1 MPTGLT
7 NAFYVND
14 LVASQTLDTNKQN
27 WTLDPKHRLRAFTTS
42 AWSTAP
48 GSTRPP
54 SSITT
59 ATNPTVH
66 SGSSMTPRSG

>member
-14 LVASQTLDTNKQN
+14 LVATQTLDTNKQN

-42 AWSTAP
+42 ALVD
-48 GSTRPP
+48 GSWVDETS